1 MAKVFKENDIEIL
14 ISTMNQANLDF
25 LRSMF
30 PFEHFSN
37 YNILIVN
44 QSKDT
49 RLLSE
54 YESVRVINS
63 PDLGLSK
70 SRNLAIKNAIG
81 KILIIADDDI
91 TYQKDFINRIISA
104 YSKLNKAT
112 IINFCAINENGAYL
126 KKYPN
131 RTKIELNTFEIFN
144 ISSVEMTIN
153 KEKLDSVGI
162 RFDENFGLGS
172 SFEMGEETVF
182 LFDLKRNNQ
191 QIAFENQVIV
201 KHESLTTSNK
211 IDSLHKYYIYGAL
224 LTRVIVTNYK
234 FWLLTKLF
242 FDIKQ
247 KKIKLSSF
255 FLAINNA
262 KKGQE
267 KIKAMKYLK

>member
-1 MAKVFKENDIEIL
+1 MAKVFEENDIEIL

-25 LRSMF
+25 LLSMF

-49 RLLSE
+49 RLFSE

-91 TYQKDFINRIISA
+91 IYQKDFIKKISIA
-104 YSKLNKAT
+104 YDKWNKAT
-112 IINFCAINENGAYL
+112 IINFCAINEKGAYL

-131 RTKIELNTFEIFN
+131 RSKIELNTFEIFN

-172 SFEMGEETVF
+172 SFEMGEETIF

-201 KHESLTTSNK
+201 KHESLTSSNK

-224 LTRVIVTNYK
+224 LARVIVTNYK

-255 FLAINNA
+255 FIAINNA